1 MKRNII
7 IVFIT
12 LFIFRLILSI
22 LDYKGDSSPSEILKY
37 FSPEDIANGEAYARR
52 GFGVAIVRN
61 IIFAMIL
68 LGMSFT
74 SLSVKL
80 EQFCMKLTGK
90 RYFFSSICFIS
101 ILYSSAA
108 LISLPF
114 NFYFSYIFEHRFG
127 FSNMTIGF
135 WFWTWFKQ
143 FMIILLSVSF
153 IGALAL
159 AVIRKFRFYSV
170 FIVPMGGLIIGL
182 AMMVIYPTVILPVF
196 YDIKVINNLQLE
208 NKIIDLADK
217 TGIYFDQIFVIK
229 ESDYSKHTNAFF
241 VGFGNNKK
249 IYLYDTL
256 LQNNSE
262 PEVISILAHEIGH
275 GVYNHNLK
283 GVITGFFISLVV
295 LIFIYLIVRKVQ
307 AESNNSIG
315 EIHSPS
321 MIPLYLLL
329 FTLIMNFTNP
339 VENVISRSME
349 RNADFYALTVTGD
362 PESFISSEIRIAK
375 DNRSRLNR
383 HPLPAFFRSSHPS
396 AIERIK
402 MGERFK
408 GASIIKQ

>member
-1 MKRNII
+1 
-7 IVFIT
+7 
-12 LFIFRLILSI
+12 
-22 LDYKGDSSPSEILKY
+22 
-37 FSPEDIANGEAYARR
+37 
-52 GFGVAIVRN
+52 
-61 IIFAMIL
+61 
-68 LGMSFT
+68 
-74 SLSVKL
+74 
-80 EQFCMKLTGK
+80 
-90 RYFFSSICFIS
+90 
-101 ILYSSAA
+101 
-108 LISLPF
+108 
-114 NFYFSYIFEHRFG
+114 
-127 FSNMTIGF
+127 
-135 WFWTWFKQ
+135 
-143 FMIILLSVSF
+143 
-153 IGALAL
+153 
-159 AVIRKFRFYSV
+159 
-170 FIVPMGGLIIGL
+170 MGGLIIGL